1 MKAMKK
7 KMYVSPET
15 DMKFVEL
22 ENGFMSNASIFSE
35 ENQQDDGVSITGHE
49 VGNEGD
55 YTGLGWDNVG
65 TNNLDNGGF

>member
-7 KMYVSPET
+7 KMYVSPEM

-22 ENGFMSNASIFSE
+22 EKGLMKASVFDP
-35 ENQQDDGVSITGHE
+35 ENNQDDGVSITGHE

>member
-22 ENGFMSNASIFSE
+22 EDGFMNASIFEKE
-35 ENQQDDGVSITGHE
+35 ENTKSLDIENQSLNNNGEFDFS
-49 VGNEGD
+49 NEEQ
-55 YTGLGWDNVG
+55 WK
-65 TNNLDNGGF
+65 